1 MIHQISDSECP
12 AWVGIHF
19 MVIVDVPNADL
30 EAEKKNRK
38 YYCKNDKW
46 SERDFYLLFM
56 VRKSLNNEIS
66 QGIGMYLNF
75 NEWINLKLGSQMK
88 KSPPL
93 ICK

>member
-1 MIHQISDSECP
+1 
-12 AWVGIHF
+12 

-30 EAEKKNRK
+30 EAEKKK

-46 SERDFYLLFM
+46 SERDFHLLFM
-56 VRKSLNNEIS
+56 VKKSLNNEIS
-66 QGIGMYLNF
+66 QGIEMYLNF